1 MDAQDMHSILEEKI
15 NLEKALTFYKDQLM
29 GA

>member
-1 MDAQDMHSILEEKI
+1 MDTRDIHSILEEKI

-29 GA
+29 ST